1 MTSFIKSAV
10 TFLIWIFI
18 SNIYQLNV
26 VADQQSS
33 NAMTD
38 NVQRTMQDV
47 SPLEQMSRYLKS
59 KKSWQNLQG
68 SWGKRNI
75 GYPLEEYSDD
85 ALSNRYA
92 DDDLFNGD
100 FQDVDTAGY
109 ADDGDVERQ
118 EYYPDK
124 RAWKSMHGGWGK
136 RIGTW
141 GKREP
146 GWNNLKGLWGK
157 RSTNWN
163 KLSSA
168 WGKRSV

>member
-1 MTSFIKSAV
+1 MP
-10 TFLIWIFI
+10 
-18 SNIYQLNV
+18 
-26 VADQQSS
+26 
-33 NAMTD
+33 
-38 NVQRTMQDV
+38 V

-59 KKSWQNLQG
+59 KKSWQSLQG
-68 SWGKRNI
+68 SWGKRSSV
-75 GYPLEEYSDD
+75 PFEEYSDD
-85 ALSNRYA
+85 ALSNRYM
-92 DDDLFNGD
+92 DDDILDGD
-100 FQDVDTAGY
+100 FQDIDGVGY
-109 ADDGDVERQ
+109 GDDGDIGRQ

-124 RAWKSMHGGWGK
+124 RAWKSMNAGWGK